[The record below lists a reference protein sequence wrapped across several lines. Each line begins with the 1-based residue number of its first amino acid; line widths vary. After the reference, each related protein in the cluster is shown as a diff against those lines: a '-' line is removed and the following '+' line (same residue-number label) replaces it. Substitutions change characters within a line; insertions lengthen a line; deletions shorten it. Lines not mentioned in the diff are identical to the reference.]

1 LGSLQVA
8 ALGFFS
14 AGSGAAF
21 GMLGLLKRAWCE
33 VVATVNGE
41 GTDASEV
48 AASALGDPG
57 IVMRA
62 HQLSGISSEYHGGLS
77 IIIGISRR
85 NDQTNRIVDA

>member
-1 LGSLQVA
+1 
-8 ALGFFS
+8 
-14 AGSGAAF
+14 
-21 GMLGLLKRAWCE
+21 MLGLLKRTWCE
-33 VVATVNGE
+33 FVATVSGQ